1 MESAAELKESGS
13 QGAGLAWA
21 GTLLA
26 SIYFLW
32 TAYHLRH
39 FAKVMGNTYGTMGV
53 ELPISTR
60 LSMFLPLHV
69 IPLLLVLVVA
79 FSIGKEL
86 LLQDKRMTLAI
97 TLFTVLAVNIGA
109 NVIEASYLLPF
120 QELMEQ
126 LGR

>member
-1 MESAAELKESGS
+1 MESAAEFKDGGS
-13 QGAGLAWA
+13 KGAGLAWT

-26 SIYFLW
+26 SVYFFW
-32 TAYHLRH
+32 TAHHLRH
-39 FAKVMGNTYGTMGV
+39 FAQVMGNTYGTMGV
-53 ELPISTR
+53 ELPLPTR

-69 IPLLLVLVVA
+69 IPLVLVLIVA

-86 LLQDKRMTLAI
+86 LLPDKRMTLAI

-109 NVIEASYLLPF
+109 SVIEASYLLPF
-120 QELMEQ
+120 EQLMEQ